1 MSDASRLAI
10 VGATGAVGNELVTI
24 LEERRHP
31 AASLRLLAS
40 PRSAG
45 TTIDYGGSGLT
56 VEALTEDSF
65 AGVDVALFTAGAA
78 TARQLAPEATARG
91 VTVVDNSSA
100 FRMDPDV
107 PLVIPEINGDLVV
120 AAHAPS
126 SLSAGRIIANPNCSA
141 IILLTALD
149 PIRRAFG
156 IERLIVSTYQAA
168 SGAGAAAMRE
178 LREQSRSVL
187 DGAAPAPEIF
197 AEPCAFNVFSHD
209 TAVDPQTGRN
219 VEEQKVMDETRKI
232 WQQPDL
238 RMSVT
243 CIRVPVMRAHAES
256 INVTLQTPATE
267 AAVREA
273 LAAGAGVEVVDER
286 DANDF
291 PTSLKASGRD
301 AVLIG
306 RIRPDASQQ
315 GAGESEARPGGA
327 GEAEATA
334 GGGRET
340 EWRGFELFVAGDQ
353 LRKGA
358 ALNALQIA
366 DLLSR
371 QSPGS

>member
-1 MSDASRLAI
+1 MSNASRLAI
-10 VGATGAVGNELVTI
+10 VGATGAVGRELVTI
-24 LEERRHP
+24 LQERKHP
-31 AASLRLLAS
+31 AGSLRLLAS
-40 PRSAG
+40 ARSAG
-45 TTIDYGGSGLT
+45 TTIDYGGSRLT
-56 VEALTEDSF
+56 VEALTDDSF

-78 TARQLAPEATARG
+78 TARELAPVATARG
-91 VTVVDNSSA
+91 VIVVDNSSA

-107 PLVIPEINGDLVV
+107 PLVIPEINGHLVV
-120 AAHAPS
+120 AAHAPDG
-126 SLSAGRIIANPNCSA
+126 LSTGRIIANPNCSA

-156 IERLIVSTYQAA
+156 IERLVVSTYQAA

-178 LREQSRSVL
+178 LQEQSRSVL
-187 DGAAPAPEIF
+187 DGAAPVPEIF

-209 TAVDPQTGRN
+209 TAVDPHTGRN

-243 CIRVPVMRAHAES
+243 CVRVPVMRAHAES

-273 LAAGAGVEVVDER
+273 LAAGAGIEVVDER

-315 GAGESEARPGGA
+315 GAGAAESETRPGGA
-327 GEAEATA
+327 G
-334 GGGRET
+334 ET

-366 DLLSR
+366 DLLSPPSR
-371 QSPGS
+371 GS